1 MGITSITIT
10 RVVSEKAA
18 QAARAGNHETLDRVV
33 MTFSDGSRSQVLP
46 DTINRDVDL
55 PDGAHRL
62 HVQKGGIIDH
72 GVPKAT
78 KEQIKP
84 MLKGIRT
91 GIINMNVKHRTV
103 IDINVST

>member
-1 MGITSITIT
+1 MSVTSITKT

-33 MTFSDGSRSQVLP
+33 MTFSDGSRSQALP
-46 DTINRDVDL
+46 DTINRAVDL
-55 PDGAHRL
+55 PDGIHRL
-62 HVQKGGIIDH
+62 HVQKGGIRDQEI
-72 GVPKAT
+72 PRAT

-103 IDINVST
+103 IDINVIT